1 MNDGKI
7 IIDKI
12 IEKAEAEAKAIK
24 DKANLDVEAILKAAE
39 EKAKRDSET
48 LKKNA
53 ESEAEKV
60 KAKAISGAQLQGKIA
75 VLQEKQGILD
85 DVIAQAKKRLE
96 TLPDVQYAVT
106 VGAMLAKLD
115 KKDGTEIIVS
125 ENDRERLAAV
135 VAQNGFTLSNQS
147 RELDGGFVVKN
158 GDIEYNYSFESII
171 AVEQEEIR
179 QIAAKILF

>member
-12 IEKAEAEAKAIK
+12 IEKADAEAKAIK
-24 DKANLDVEAILKAAE
+24 EKANLEVDVILKAAQ
-39 EKAKRDSET
+39 EKAKRESEA

-53 ESEAEKV
+53 EAEGEKV
-60 KAKAISGAQLQGKIA
+60 KAKAISGAELQGKIA
-75 VLQEKQGILD
+75 ILQEKQGILE
-85 DVIAQAKKRLE
+85 DVIAEAKKRLE
-96 TLPDVQYAVT
+96 TLPDVQYAET
-106 VGAMLAKLD
+106 IGKMLAGLD
-115 KKDGTEIIVS
+115 KEKGNEIIVS
-125 ENDRERLAAV
+125 EKDKERLANV
-135 VAQNGFTLSNQS
+135 IQEKGFVLSDQS
-147 RELDGGFVVKN
+147 REIDGGFIVKN

>member
-24 DKANLDVEAILKAAE
+24 EKANLEVEAILKAAE
-39 EKAKRDSET
+39 EKAKRESEA
-48 LKKNA
+48 LKKSA
-53 ESEAEKV
+53 EAEAEKV
-60 KAKAISGAQLQGKIA
+60 KAKAISGAELQGKIS
-75 VLQEKQGILD
+75 VLQEKQSILE
-85 DVIAQAKKRLE
+85 DVIAQAKKCLE
-96 TLPDVQYAVT
+96 TLPDAQYAQT
-106 VGAMLAKLD
+106 IGRMLAGLD
-115 KKDGTEIIVS
+115 KEKGTEIIVS
-125 ENDRERLAAV
+125 ERDRERLAKIIGER
-135 VAQNGFTLSNQS
+135 GFILSNEN
-147 RELDGGFVVKN
+147 RELNGGFIVKN

>member
-24 DKANLDVEAILKAAE
+24 DKANLEVEAILKAADD
-39 EKAKRDSET
+39 KAKRESDA
-48 LKKNA
+48 LKKKA
-53 ESEAEKV
+53 ELEAEKV
-60 KAKAISGAQLQGKIA
+60 KAKAISGAELQGKIA
-75 VLQEKQGILD
+75 ILQEKQGLLD
-85 DVIAQAKKRLE
+85 EVIQEAKKRLE
-96 TLPDVQYAVT
+96 TLPDAQYAET
-106 VGAMLAKLD
+106 IGTMLD
-115 KKDGTEIIVS
+115 KLNKENGTEIIVS
-125 ENDRERLAAV
+125 VRDRDRLAGTI
-135 VAQNGFTLSNQS
+135 QEKGFTLSEKS
-147 RELDGGFVVKN
+147 RELDGGFIVKN

>member
-24 DKANLDVEAILKAAE
+24 EKANLEVEAVLKAAE
-39 EKAKRDSET
+39 EKAKRESEA

-53 ESEAEKV
+53 EAEAEKV
-60 KAKAISGAQLQGKIA
+60 KAKAISGADLQGKIS
-75 VLQEKQGILD
+75 VLQEKQSIIEG
-85 DVIAQAKKRLE
+85 VIAEAKKRLE
-96 TLPDVQYAVT
+96 TLPDAQYAEMI
-106 VGAMLAKLD
+106 GNMLDGLD
-115 KKDGTEIIVS
+115 KENGTEIIVS
-125 ENDRERLAAV
+125 EKDRERLAKV
-135 VAQNGFTLSNQS
+135 ISQKGFILSNEN
-147 RELDGGFVVKN
+147 RELDGGFIVKN
-158 GDIEYNYSFESII
+158 GDIEYNYSFDSII